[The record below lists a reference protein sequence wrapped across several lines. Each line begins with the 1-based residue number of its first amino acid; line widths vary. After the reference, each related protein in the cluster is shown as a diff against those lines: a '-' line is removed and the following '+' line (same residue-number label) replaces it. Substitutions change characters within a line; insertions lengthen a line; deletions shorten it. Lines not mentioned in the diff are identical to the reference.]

1 MLCVGAKKSD
11 PTRWGVSALQLQRP
25 EHVFFDG
32 RVRPWD
38 EAVLHVSTEAVVRG
52 LNVFEGLK
60 GYWQEPAGEGAFG
73 WRSLRRHYERMLR
86 SARLLHIPVDFG
98 YEGFRDACEALTRA
112 ELRPGRDLYI
122 RATLFV
128 IEGHYGE
135 GTTADLVLTA
145 YSQDQEPPAA
155 IDVGVSTW
163 RRAPDVSMPAR
174 IKTSSNYQI
183 ARLARL
189 EGRGRGYEDMILLN
203 QAGRVAEGLGACVLM
218 VRDGGVH
225 SPPAHEGALESITL
239 EIVEDLA
246 ATMGIE
252 VVRRPIERSELLIA
266 GELGLTGTLS
276 EITLV
281 RSVDETALPG
291 DAPIL
296 SELARRYRR
305 AARGIEPHPAVDIEL
320 MSLEQPASAARG
332 TA

>member
-1 MLCVGAKKSD
+1 MGAKKSD

-60 GYWQEPAGEGAFG
+60 GYWQEPVAGERAFG

-86 SARLLHIPVDFG
+86 SARLLHIPVEFD
-98 YEGFRDACEALTRA
+98 YEGFRDSCEALTRA
-112 ELRPGRDLYI
+112 ELRPDRDLYI

-145 YSQDQEPPAA
+145 YQQDQEPPGAV
-155 IDVGVSTW
+155 DVGVSTW
-163 RRAPDVSMPAR
+163 RRAPDTSMPAR
-174 IKTSSNYQI
+174 IKTSSNYMI

-189 EGRGRGYEDMILLN
+189 EGRSRGYGDMIILN

-218 VRDGGVH
+218 VRDGRVH
-225 SPPAHEGALESITL
+225 SPPAYEGALESITL
-239 EIVEDLA
+239 EIVEELA

-252 VVRRPIERSELLIA
+252 VVRRPIDRSELLIA
-266 GELGLTGTLS
+266 DELGLTGTLS

-281 RSVDETALPG
+281 RSVDETALPP

-305 AARGIEPHPAVDIEL
+305 AARGIEPHPAVDVEL
-320 MSLEQPASAARG
+320 VSFEQPASAARG